1 MTESPTP
8 ITLLGIC
15 GSKAKSRRTRALIDL
30 ALETAAAEPNVGID
44 LIDLSER
51 DLVFCDGR
59 PPAEY
64 TGDTARA
71 IEQARAADAYLF
83 GTPIYRATYTGALKN
98 LFDLIPDDALWGK
111 VAGLLATGGSDHHY
125 LALEAGLRP
134 ILGFFEMHGVPGTVY
149 APPSAFADGR
159 PNDALRDRVR
169 RLTLDTVALAR
180 ATGGRAIG
188 PPGPGTGRK
197 S

>member
-1 MTESPTP
+1 MSNQD
-8 ITLLGIC
+8 IMLLGIC
-15 GSKAKSRRTRALIDL
+15 GSVAKSRRTRALIDL
-30 ALETAAAEPNVGID
+30 ALEAAAGEPGVTVD

-71 IEQARAADAYLF
+71 IHQARTAQAYIV

-125 LALEAGLRP
+125 LALETGLKP
-134 ILGFFEMHGVPGTVY
+134 ILGFFEMHAVPGTVY
-149 APPSAFADGR
+149 APPSAFQEGQ
-159 PNDALRDRVR
+159 PTEALRERVR
-169 RLTLDTVALAR
+169 RLAIDTVALAR
-180 ATGGRAIG
+180 ATSGRHIG

-197 S
+197 G

>member
-1 MTESPTP
+1 MEMTV
-8 ITLLGIC
+8 LGIC
-15 GSKAKSRRTRALIDL
+15 GSVAKSRRTRTLIDL
-30 ALETAAAEPNVGID
+30 ALEAAAAQSGVTVD

-64 TGDTARA
+64 TGDTAVA
-71 IEQARAADAYLF
+71 IGQARAAQAFLI

-111 VAGLLATGGSDHHY
+111 VAGLIATGGSDHHY
-125 LALEAGLRP
+125 LALELGLKP
-134 ILGFFEMHGVPGTVY
+134 ILGLFEMHAVPGTVY
-149 APPSAFADGR
+149 AASAAFQEGQPSAT
-159 PNDALRDRVR
+159 LRENIR
-169 RLTLDTVALAR
+169 RLAIDTVALAR
-180 ATGGRAIG
+180 EVGGRHVG

-197 S
+197 G

>member
-1 MTESPTP
+1 MNDPA
-8 ITLLGIC
+8 IRLLGIC
-15 GSKAKSRRTRALIDL
+15 GSVAKSRRTRALIDL
-30 ALETAAAEPNVGID
+30 ALETAAGETGVSVD

-59 PPAEY
+59 SPADY
-64 TGDTARA
+64 TGDTAQV
-71 IEQARAADAYLF
+71 IQQARAADAYLI

-125 LALEAGLRP
+125 LALETGLKP
-134 ILGFFEMHGVPGTVY
+134 ILGFFEMHAVPGTIY
-149 APPSAFADGR
+149 APPADFQDGQPSAV
-159 PNDALRDRVR
+159 LRERVQ
-169 RLTLDTVALAR
+169 RLTRDTIALAR
-180 ATGGRAIG
+180 ATGGRHVG

-197 S
+197 G